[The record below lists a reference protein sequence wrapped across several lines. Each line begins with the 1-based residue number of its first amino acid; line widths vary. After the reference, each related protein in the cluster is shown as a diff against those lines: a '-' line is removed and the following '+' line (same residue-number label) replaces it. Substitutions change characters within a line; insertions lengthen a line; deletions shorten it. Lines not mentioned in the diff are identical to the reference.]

1 MRILKNSNS
10 DTYKSL
16 EESRSS
22 ASANRK
28 LAQECQNNLKN
39 EVKEKEVLQENLK
52 LFCQNR
58 SLWSEWSDCSTTC
71 RGIKTR
77 IDRCSNNGDQIQ
89 ACNEDISCSK
99 SDKSGRC

>member
-39 EVKEKEVLQENLK
+39 EVEEKEVLQENLE
-52 LFCQNR
+52 LFCQNW
-58 SLWSEWSDCSTTC
+58 SLWSDWSDCSGTC
-71 RGIKTR
+71 GGKRTR
-77 IDRCSNNGDQIQ
+77 IDKCSNSGDQIE

-99 SDKSGRC
+99 SNKYGRF